1 MTNDGTKHRPERAET
16 DESLRTERAGT
27 DRALAE
33 QQAAIERHADVL
45 LHRARQAADAV
56 LSTARDRADDRRE
69 QDGHATA
76 AIDAPVAVAR
86 IREDE
91 VLRAE
96 RAAADETL
104 RRERQVTSLAL
115 SRLLPLEREK
125 TDRHLLTERVRSDDA
140 VSNRDDFL
148 SIVSHDLRN
157 LLGGIAGSADV
168 LAERS
173 AEGTTGEQ
181 IRAGAAR
188 IRRYAARMN
197 RLIGDLV
204 DVASIDAGRLAVT
217 PVPGDAAALVAEA
230 VETFQ
235 SSAAAKQLGLQMAIG
250 AGPLIAP
257 FDHGRLLQVLFNL
270 LANAIKFT
278 SEGGRI
284 WVRAERDEAQLRL
297 SVGDTGPGIAGDML
311 ESVFQRFWQ
320 AGKNDQRGLGLGLY
334 ISKCLVE
341 AHGGTLWAESQL
353 GEGSTFTFT
362 VPLAQTAGV
371 TASEPVPANRLSSDQ
386 DGAG

>member
-1 MTNDGTKHRPERAET
+1 MRRRRSTRRSPPRGSVRTRFCGPNEL
-16 DESLRTERAGT
+16 LRTKR
-27 DRALAE
+27 
-33 QQAAIERHADVL
+33 
-45 LHRARQAADAV
+45 
-56 LSTARDRADDRRE
+56 
-69 QDGHATA
+69 
-76 AIDAPVAVAR
+76 
-86 IREDE
+86 
-91 VLRAE
+91 
-96 RAAADETL
+96 L

-204 DVASIDAGRLAVT
+204 DVASIDAGRLSVT

-235 SSAAAKQLGLQMAIG
+235 ATAAAKQLGLQMAIG

-284 WVRAERDEAQLRL
+284 WVRAERTRPSFGCRSAIPARG
-297 SVGDTGPGIAGDML
+297 SPATCWNPCSSGSGRRARR
-311 ESVFQRFWQ
+311 S
-320 AGKNDQRGLGLGLY
+320 AGLGLGLY

-371 TASEPVPANRLSSDQ
+371 TAPERTGGPGS
-386 DGAG
+386 